1 METISDKLLDEASN
15 FYAEYN
21 QQGLNPKPFSLDDVD
36 IRRRGKEFLN
46 RQEVR
51 NRLRDEFQATRSKY
65 QKRAENE

>member
-1 METISDKLLDEASN
+1 METISDKLLDEAGN

-21 QQGLNPKPFSLDDVD
+21 QQGLNPKPYDLGDVD
-36 IRRRGKEFLN
+36 IRRRGKEFQA

-65 QKRAENE
+65 KRVENV